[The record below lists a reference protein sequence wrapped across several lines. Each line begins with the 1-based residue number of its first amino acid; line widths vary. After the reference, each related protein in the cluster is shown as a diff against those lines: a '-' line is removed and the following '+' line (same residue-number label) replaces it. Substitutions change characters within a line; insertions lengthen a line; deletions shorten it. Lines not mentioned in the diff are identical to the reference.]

1 MKKVLVISTGGTIA
15 CVRTP
20 NGLAPGLSGR
30 EILAFAGRAPELS
43 LSYESIAAVDS
54 TDINPDIW
62 EKLTAATARAVRNY
76 DGVLI
81 LHGTDTMEYT
91 AALVSNLFSDTPV
104 PVVFTGSMLPP
115 GDPESDAPKNLRDA
129 LTLIAEGM
137 AGVWLVFGGKCILGD
152 RAVKLTT
159 EDLVAFRSGDRKFA
173 ATFDENGLHPG
184 PAPNA
189 LPRKKLALPERLSAR
204 VLFVKLTPDTDSG
217 IFRYLTDQGYDGCV
231 LSGFGA
237 GGIPRKHIDALRQ
250 ALRRGVIF
258 VMNSQCVFGDIR
270 FEKYL
275 TGWEAESLGILSAED
290 MTDACALTRLLILLS
305 LTKDIGRIRE
315 EY

>member
-1 MKKVLVISTGGTIA
+1 MKKVLVVSTGGTIA

-30 EILAFAGRAPELS
+30 EILSCAGSLPELA
-43 LSYESIAAVDS
+43 LSFESIASVDS
-54 TDINPDIW
+54 TDISPVIW
-62 EKLTAATARAVRNY
+62 EKLVDSVSSAFHAY

-91 AALVSNLFSDTPV
+91 AALISNLFSDTPV

-115 GDPESDAPKNLRDA
+115 GDPESDAPRNLRDA
-129 LTLIAEGM
+129 LTLIAG
-137 AGVWLVFGGKCILGD
+137 GVKGVYLVFGGKCIFGD
-152 RAVKLTT
+152 RAVKLMT
-159 EDLVAFRSGDRKFA
+159 EDLVAFRSGDRRFA
-173 ATFDENGLHPG
+173 GTFDEDGMHRSPG
-184 PAPNA
+184 PYAP
-189 LPRKKLALPERLSAR
+189 PRKKLDIPEHLSAK

-217 IFRYLTDQGYDGCV
+217 IFRYLIDQGYDGCV

-237 GGIPRKHIDALRQ
+237 GGIPRKHIGALRE
-250 ALRRGVIF
+250 ALRRGIIF

-305 LTKDIGRIRE
+305 LTKEIPRIRAE
-315 EY
+315 F